1 MTARRAPEGRT
12 VLDIDETA
20 ISAIKE
26 LTDAAGVAP
35 RGGLRIARTPDQRF
49 DLSIAARPGG
59 DDEVV
64 TSEDGA
70 RVFLEPRAAEVLS
83 EKVLDV
89 RTDDD
94 GRFHFGVYPKL

>member
-1 MTARRAPEGRT
+1 M
-12 VLDIDETA
+12 LDIDDTA
-20 ISAIKE
+20 TSAIRK

-35 RGGLRIARTPDQRF
+35 RGGLRIARTPDLRF
-49 DLSIAARPGG
+49 DLSITARPGG

-70 RVFLEPRAAEVLS
+70 RVFLEPQAAEVLAD
-83 EKVLDV
+83 KVLDV

-94 GRFHFGVYPKL
+94 GRFHFGVYPQL

>member
-1 MTARRAPEGRT
+1 